1 MEFFPFEA
9 FDNNEAQKKIWEWL
23 KEAFKNDSGVA
34 YYRYPVFTRTGR
46 LNREPDILILHQELG
61 LWVIECKSYSINNVS
76 AIQGHEWQMNNWYNE
91 SETPVAQAED
101 QMFAIKNKLD
111 ERRET
116 RGKVNCHFRVA
127 LPNIKQKEW
136 EGKEFHQ
143 LPSAQGVVLV
153 YENLTPSSLRKHLT
167 DNAQKCQL
175 SDKDWE
181 FAKGVL
187 GGTLPSKEPRCIP
200 TGTPPNNPIRVIQ
213 YIESQLKILDST
225 QQKIAFEVPEG
236 AQRLR
241 GLAGTGKT
249 VLLAKRAAK
258 IHIKHPDWTIGFIFF
273 TRSLYD
279 QILEL
284 IALYHREM
292 HPDNADPNWTK
303 LKVLHAWG
311 AKDQQ
316 GFYRDLASKC
326 GIRAKTL
333 NDVRNEIGN
342 TSPGDSFEYICL
354 SLLRDRITQIKN
366 QNPEKYSINI
376 ELISEI
382 ISFKDNDILENK
394 KKFDTFFPESLQFDL
409 FPSLYD
415 ALLIDEGQDL
425 PPILYQLAY
434 QILSDPVRLYWA
446 YDEAQGIGSLIV
458 PDADTIF
465 GRNPDGS
472 LVVDLRGNYEGGILK
487 GHRMKKC
494 YRTPRFLLMT
504 AHAINMGLFRE
515 GGALQAVTRKNQW
528 EALGY
533 EILEG
538 NFQAVGK
545 PVTITRPDSES
556 PHPIDQKDFELKDA
570 VGSSLVVKTFSS
582 ENEECKWIA
591 QQVGNDIKLGFD
603 PWDIVITA
611 LSGDYE
617 KEYFSSMKIALQGQG
632 IKSYIAGVDGS
643 PSIFR
648 INECVT
654 ISNIYR
660 AKGNE
665 AWKVYACR
673 FNYATEPLLFK
684 QEEELHKRNEAFV
697 AITRARVWCVVTGLD
712 SPIFDELQK
721 AIEQYPN
728 FTFPAFNKNSLK
740 RVTEEQGEDLAT
752 ASPQN

>member
-1 MEFFPFEA
+1 MEFFPYEP
-9 FDNNEAQKKIWEWL
+9 FDNNQAQKKVWEWL

-34 YYRYPVFTRTGR
+34 YYRYPIFTRAGR
-46 LNREPDILILHQELG
+46 LNREPDILMLHQELG
-61 LWVIECKSYSINNVS
+61 LWVFECKSYYIKNIA

-116 RGKVNCHFRVA
+116 RGKINCHFRVA
-127 LPNIKQKEW
+127 LPNVKQKEW
-136 EGKEFHQ
+136 EESKYHQ
-143 LPSAQGVVLV
+143 LPSAEGVVLV
-153 YENLTPSSLRKHLT
+153 YENLTPSALRKHISET
-167 DNAQKCQL
+167 AQKCQL
-175 SDKDWE
+175 SNEDWE

-187 GGTLPSKEPRCIP
+187 GGTLATREPRPVP

-213 YIESQLKILDST
+213 YIESKLKILDET

-292 HPDNADPNWTK
+292 HPEHIDPDWTK

-311 AKDQQ
+311 ARDQQ
-316 GFYRDLASKC
+316 GFYRDLATKC
-326 GIRAKTL
+326 GIRSKAV
-333 NDVRNEIGN
+333 NDVIREIGN
-342 TSPGDSFEYICL
+342 TSPGESFEYICL
-354 SLLRDRITQIKN
+354 SLLQDRIIQ
-366 QNPEKYSINI
+366 
-376 ELISEI
+376 
-382 ISFKDNDILENK
+382 LENK
-394 KKFDTFFPESLQFDL
+394 LTDDSSINTELMSKIISLPENEVLDNRKKFDEFFPESLKSNI
-409 FPSLYD
+409 FPSIYD

-425 PPILYQLAY
+425 PPIFYQLAY
-434 QILSDPVRLYWA
+434 QTLSDPVRLYWA

-458 PDADTIF
+458 PDAETIF
-465 GRNPDGS
+465 ARNTDGS
-472 LVVDLRGNYEGGILK
+472 LIVDLRGSYEGGILK

-494 YRTPRFLLMT
+494 YRTPRLLLMT

-533 EILEG
+533 EILDG
-538 NFQAVGK
+538 NFQSVGK

-556 PHPIDQKDFELKDA
+556 PHPIDHKDFELKDA
-570 VGSSLVVKTFSS
+570 VGSNLVIQTFDSD
-582 ENEECKWIA
+582 EEECEWIA
-591 QQVGNDIKLGFD
+591 EQVANDLKLGFD
-603 PWDIVITA
+603 PWDIMITA
-611 LSGDYE
+611 LSGNYE
-617 KEYFSSMKIALQGQG
+617 KEYFSLMKSALRAQGV
-632 IKSYIAGVDGS
+632 KSYIAGVDGS

-648 INECVT
+648 TNGCVT
-654 ISNIYR
+654 ISNIFR

-665 AWKVYACR
+665 SWKVYACR
-673 FNYATEPLLFK
+673 FNYATEPLLWK
-684 QEEELHKRNEAFV
+684 QEQELHKRNEAFV
-697 AITRARVWCVVTGLD
+697 AITRARVWCVATGLD

-740 RVTEEQGEDLAT
+740 RINEEKNEE
-752 ASPQN
+752 